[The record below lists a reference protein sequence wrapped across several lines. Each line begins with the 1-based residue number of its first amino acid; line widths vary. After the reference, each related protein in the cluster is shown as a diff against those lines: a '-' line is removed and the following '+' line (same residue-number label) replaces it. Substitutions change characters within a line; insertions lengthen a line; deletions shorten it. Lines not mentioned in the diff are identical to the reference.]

1 MTKHTVTAPT
11 MTVDAT
17 SSLDMAFIERFRR
30 PATLHNP
37 IRNANPLILLS
48 AAVPFAVMAATLPKV
63 VGPAGICLA
72 VLIIG
77 FLGGVGP
84 SFAKNYVRLFGIVGG
99 LLFVVRVIFA
109 ADPANA
115 LWAWGPFA
123 ISPLSIADAADF
135 ALIVMAMCGI
145 LTLFFALVPVG
156 HLMLALEHL
165 GVSRKASYVVLASFQ
180 AIIDLGG
187 NTRTVMDAQKARGI
201 ETEGSLLR
209 RAGAFFP
216 VLTPVF
222 LSAMSQTEERAL
234 ALDAR
239 AFNAPTAHSRLVFLP
254 PTGLVQWVILA
265 VVIACAVF
273 SVIGKVLL
281 WH

>member
-1 MTKHTVTAPT
+1 MTDNSTTVTAAPR
-11 MTVDAT
+11 
-17 SSLDMAFIERFRR
+17 LDEAFIDQFRK
-30 PATLHNP
+30 PATLGNP
-37 IRNANPLILLS
+37 VRDSNPLILLCM
-48 AAVPFAVMAATLPKV
+48 AVPFAVMAATLPRLI
-63 VGPAGICLA
+63 GPGSVCAAML
-72 VLIIG
+72 VIG
-77 FLGGVGP
+77 FVGGVGW
-84 SFAKNYVRLFGIVGG
+84 SFTKNYLRLFAIVGG

-109 ADPANA
+109 ADRGHA
-115 LWAWGPFA
+115 LWVWGPFA
-123 ISPLSIADAADF
+123 ISVKSIADAGNF
-135 ALIVMAMCGI
+135 ALIVMAMCGV
-145 LTLFFALVPVG
+145 LTLFFALAPIS
-156 HLMLALEHL
+156 HLMLALERV

-180 AIIDLGG
+180 AIIDLGA

-239 AFNAPTAHSRLVFLP
+239 AFNAPTTQTRLVFLP
-254 PTGLVQWVILA
+254 ATRRADWVVLILA
-265 VVIACAVF
+265 IACGVLAVF
-273 SVIGKVLL
+273 GKVLL

>member
-1 MTKHTVTAPT
+1 MTSTASAPAFDEAF
-11 MTVDAT
+11 VDW
-17 SSLDMAFIERFRR
+17 FRR
-30 PATLHNP
+30 AASLGNP
-37 IRNANPLILLS
+37 IRDANPLIVLGT
-48 AAVPFAVMAATLPKV
+48 AIPFAILAATLPKL
-63 VGPAGICLA
+63 VGPAA
-72 VLIIG
+72 VCVAMLLLG
-77 FLGGVGP
+77 ALGGVGAG
-84 SFAKNYVRLFGIVGG
+84 FAKTYLRLFGIVGV

-109 ADPANA
+109 TDRQNA

-123 ISPLSIADAADF
+123 ISVSSITDAAAF
-135 ALIVMAMCGI
+135 VFVVMAMCGV
-145 LTLFFALVPVG
+145 LTLFFALVPIG
-156 HLMLALEHL
+156 HLMLALERV

-180 AIIDLGG
+180 AIIDLGA

-222 LSAMSQTEERAL
+222 LSAMAQTEERAL

-239 AFNAPTAHSRLVFLP
+239 AFNAPTAQTRLVFLP
-254 PTGLVQWVILA
+254 RTTAAQWGVLVLA
-265 VVIACAVF
+265 YACAAFAIV
-273 SVIGKVLL
+273 GKVLL